1 MAELSGVKAVAL
13 AGFDRQTVK
22 LKTWRAALPMF
33 TAEYAKNARMVYKTS
48 SVASRSPRSSFDHAS
63 ASTASSTSPRKSQRS
78 TLPRNHENLPPK
90 ASGSASEPVSRS
102 SSPAPLTSPKDPH
115 ARHLQQTIDDYS
127 TSYSQSTFQ
136 QADEDLRMQSE
147 DASTPTQS
155 TAPSECGSQD
165 SEHSFSRLRPPEPS
179 RRRKN
184 SATRTA
190 GERDDGKCTLPS
202 PPPPLRR
209 SSQAYHFYTSNMH
222 LVRPTTFW
230 KNTPRSALATPA
242 YSPSSHL
249 IRRSTFVVAGID
261 TAAPLGDIG
270 ALCVESRTPTHSL
283 VLPPETI

>member
-1 MAELSGVKAVAL
+1 
-13 AGFDRQTVK
+13 
-22 LKTWRAALPMF
+22 MF
-33 TAEYAKNARMVYKTS
+33 TAEYAKNARLVYKAS

-63 ASTASSTSPRKSQRS
+63 ASAAAASASPNKAQRPN
-78 TLPRNHENLPPK
+78 LPRTHENLPPE

-102 SSPAPLTSPKDPH
+102 SSPAPSTSTPKDPH

-127 TSYSQSTFQ
+127 TSSSQSTFQ

-165 SEHSFSRLRPPEPS
+165 SERSFSRLKPPEPS

-184 SATRTA
+184 SATRAA
-190 GERDDGKCTLPS
+190 GERDDGRCTLPS
-202 PPPPLRR
+202 PPPPLRT
-209 SSQAYHFYTSNMH
+209 SSQAYHLYISDMP

-230 KNTPRSALATPA
+230 KNTQRSALATPA

-249 IRRSTFVVAGID
+249 IRRSTFVVAGFD
-261 TAAPLGDIG
+261 TSEPLGDIG